1 MIEDKI
7 LVNNYLN
14 EIIKIRTALPEEETF
29 SANIVVGRLAFFY
42 EKMRNTLEYKDEHL
56 ILKSALE
63 RILKR
68 KFKHYI
74 KGQELGK
81 EILSEMI
88 AGGYINNGE
97 IPISVI
103 DKIDSI
109 LSRYYD
115 LLQILGSRIKK
126 DINSLIAC
134 AIEEKFKKEVL
145 EDEALILFA
154 FSDTKNKV
162 KADIVV
168 DQNKFEQELYIS
180 LHRNILKSDYQ
191 TIRYRFLK
199 MAIPNLED
207 SYSDIH
213 SISALVEQRNA
224 DFDALLKS
232 SIKTGMLKLS
242 RKLAPAYLIIG
253 KIIKDTSVDNI
264 VSLFSN
270 PDDMRH
276 KVDVTYS
283 KWRESAYGKISS
295 AAIKS
300 VMFILFTKMV
310 LAFIVELP
318 YEIFVLRR
326 INYIAL
332 GINLL
337 FPPLYMFLSTFTISV
352 PGRENLILIQSA
364 VKKILFEDGEEYI
377 ARLKTAGSLKK
388 TVFFLVYLLTF
399 CFSFGLLSWGLIELD
414 FSVVAGILFFVFFS
428 TVSFFAYRISNISKD
443 LVILK
448 QRGTIKDAIFDF
460 FSLPFIKLGQLLS
473 SSFSRI
479 NIFLFFFDF
488 IVETPFKTLIKF
500 IDEWVGYAREKKD
513 DILNE

>member
-1 MIEDKI
+1 MMEDKI
-7 LVNNYLN
+7 LIQNYLN
-14 EIIKIRTALPEEETF
+14 DIVKIRTTPLEEETF

-56 ILKSALE
+56 ILKSSLE

-81 EILSEMI
+81 EIISEMI
-88 AGGYINNGE
+88 AGGYLNNGE
-97 IPISVI
+97 VANSTI
-103 DKIDSI
+103 DKIDFI
-109 LSRYYD
+109 LARYFD
-115 LLQILGSRIKK
+115 LSQILGSRIKK

-134 AIEEKFKKEVL
+134 AIEERIKKEVL

-154 FSDTKNKV
+154 FADIKNKV

-168 DQNKFEQELYIS
+168 DQEKFEQELYIA

-199 MAIPNLED
+199 LVISNLED
-207 SYSDIH
+207 EYSDIH
-213 SISALVEQRNA
+213 SISALIEQKNA
-224 DFDALLKS
+224 DFDLLLKS
-232 SIKTGMLKLS
+232 PIKIGMLKFA
-242 RKLAPAYLIIG
+242 RKLSPSYLIIG
-253 KIIKDTSVDNI
+253 KIAKDTLTDNL

-270 PDDMRH
+270 EDEIRH

-283 KWRESAYGKISS
+283 KWRESAYSKISS

-310 LAFIVELP
+310 LAFLVELP
-318 YEIFVLRR
+318 YEIFILHR

-352 PGRENLILIQSA
+352 PGRENLVIIQSA
-364 VKKILFEDGEEYI
+364 VKRILFEDGEEYV
-377 ARLKTAGSLKK
+377 AKLRAAGSLKK

-399 CFSFGLLSWGLIELD
+399 CLSFGLLSWGLLKLD
-414 FSVVAGILFFVFFS
+414 FSIVAGVLFFVFFS

-460 FSLPFIKLGQLLS
+460 FSLPFIKLGQILS
-473 SSFSRI
+473 SSFSRV

-488 IVETPFKTLIKF
+488 IIETPFKTLIKF